1 METIAIRSLKVLD
14 DDVRT
19 RQEVDLNFLG
29 SGFRRIVYV
38 STDAEFKGE
47 ITPRR
52 LRSPLTVVPIPTD
65 PAASIVLTCM
75 DPAGEVAA
83 IELLSAH
90 SYYLSPAVAYRIAV
104 RGRVVLELFTPAS
117 AASQYVDEEAL
128 APDFFAAFDKERG
141 LMPAD
146 EGRVAHIPQETT
158 HA

>member
-1 METIAIRSLKVLD
+1 MEMIAVRSFKVLD

-38 STDAEFKGE
+38 STDPEFKGE
-47 ITPRR
+47 IPPRR

-75 DPAGEVAA
+75 DPAGAVATVA
-83 IELLSAH
+83 LLAAH
-90 SYYLSPAVAYRIAV
+90 SYYLSPALAYRIAV
-104 RGRVVLELFTPAS
+104 SGRVVLELFTPAA

-128 APDFFAAFDKERG
+128 APDFFAA
-141 LMPAD
+141 AD
-146 EGRVAHIPQETT
+146 GDAH
-158 HA
+158 A